1 MTARPR
7 LIMWVLRSDGED
19 EPRTMRLPAS
29 SVKTVG
35 RGTRADFVLP
45 GDELLSR
52 VHCRLSASTEK
63 LVIEDLASTNGTH
76 VNGQRVEKKDL
87 KEGDR
92 LRIGRSE
99 FSVARDPSR
108 SEAE

>member
-1 MTARPR
+1 
-7 LIMWVLRSDGED
+7 
-19 EPRTMRLPAS
+19 MRLPTG
-29 SVKTVG
+29 SVRTVG

-52 VHCRLSASTEK
+52 VHCRLSASADK
-63 LVIEDLASTNGTH
+63 LVVEDLASTNGTH
-76 VNGQRVEKKDL
+76 VNGLRVEKKEL
-87 KEGDR
+87 KAGDR

-108 SEAE
+108 AEAE